1 MSSAMLVLI
10 VQTLLLPPLSLF
22 LLYAAGWAMRG
33 RWPRLGNALSIGAVT
48 ILLLLCTNAGARLLL
63 QPLELSV
70 TPLQSAKATGAQAIV
85 VLAAGRHAN
94 SPEYGG
100 QSIPDNSALARLRY
114 AARLHR
120 ETALPVLVTGGTAGP
135 MDRLEPLAHGMAR
148 VLQEDFATP
157 VTWIE
162 DQSRNTV
169 ENAAYSV
176 PILQRAAVH
185 RILLVTD
192 AMHMRRA
199 RGVFVQAGLQVVAAP
214 TVFSSNK
221 PLALFDFLPSAEG
234 LGRSHYALHEWLG
247 ITWNCVRQWV

>member
-1 MSSAMLVLI
+1 MSSAMLVLV
-10 VQTLLLPPLSLF
+10 VQKLLLPPLSLF

-33 RWPRLGNALSIGAVT
+33 RWPRLGNTLSSGAIA

-63 QPLELSV
+63 QPLEQSV
-70 TPLQSAKATGAQAIV
+70 APLQSANATGAQAIV

-100 QSIPDNSALARLRY
+100 QSIPDNIALARLRY

-120 ETALPVLVTGGTAGP
+120 ETALPVLVSGGTAGP

-148 VLQEDFATP
+148 VLQDDFATP

-169 ENAAYSV
+169 ENAAYSA
-176 PILQRAAVH
+176 PILQRAAVR

-199 RGVFVQAGLQVVAAP
+199 QGVFAQAGLQVVAAP
-214 TVFSSNK
+214 TLFSSNK
-221 PLALFDFLPSAEG
+221 PLTLSDFLPSAEG

-247 ITWNCVRQWV
+247 MAWYCVRQWV